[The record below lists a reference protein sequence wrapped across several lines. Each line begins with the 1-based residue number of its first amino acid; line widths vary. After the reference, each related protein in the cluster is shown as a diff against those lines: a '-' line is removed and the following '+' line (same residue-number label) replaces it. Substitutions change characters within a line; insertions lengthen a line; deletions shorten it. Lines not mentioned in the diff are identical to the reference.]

1 MGRLPVNPSPRSNFA
16 RGLDVFGM
24 RTLAAGPVLGALAQ
38 MMLVRTRPVQ
48 GRDVVNVHDATE
60 VTLRADRPVAF
71 QLDGDYLG
79 EQRSVTFRSVP
90 KAVRILI

>member
-1 MGRLPVNPSPRSNFA
+1 
-16 RGLDVFGM
+16 
-24 RTLAAGPVLGALAQ
+24 
-38 MMLVRTRPVQ
+38 
-48 GRDVVNVHDATE
+48 VHDATE